1 MSEGEILAHVP
12 RDLLGR
18 MAFLEGCHHLG
29 ASWLGP
35 DRPLHWPSA
44 SSVGFVFGVRS
55 LVSDEVRAVAKALAT
70 LRALVGPLPRVDALV
85 DDEDGVPAEALTTLG
100 AAVRLVPQVG
110 ALVHDQ
116 DGAPAEALAA
126 H

>member
-1 MSEGEILAHVP
+1 M
-12 RDLLGR
+12 
-18 MAFLEGCHHLG
+18 G
-29 ASWLGP
+29 ATWLGP
-35 DRPLHWPSA
+35 DHPPHWPSA

-70 LRALVGPLPRVDALV
+70 LRALVGPLPCVDALV
-85 DDEDGVPAEALTTLG
+85 DDEDGVPAETLTALG
-100 AAVRLVPQVG
+100 AAVGLIPQVG

-116 DGAPAEALAA
+116 DGATAETLAA